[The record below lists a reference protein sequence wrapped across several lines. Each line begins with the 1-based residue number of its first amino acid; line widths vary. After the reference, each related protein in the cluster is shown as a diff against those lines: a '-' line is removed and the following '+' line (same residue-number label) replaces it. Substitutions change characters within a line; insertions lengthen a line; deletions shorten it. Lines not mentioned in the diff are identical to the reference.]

1 MQAPKNHIFIK
12 VDSEHNDEV
21 ETKSGIRLFLTTKRF
36 AVDDETSNANHKPMM
51 LQRNY
56 GIVFGKPGEL
66 DNTALV
72 RQIDPGQPA
81 PSRYI
86 SADRIKEEL
95 DYNPNALIDSNSTL
109 PLFEHKWVTC
119 DDLEMEVQEGDKIY
133 FHHNTISSQN
143 IVSYLGDKI
152 YKLPY
157 HHALCV
163 VRDIVNPGYRTALD
177 MDKGIRDNAGWIVW
191 DKKDV
196 HALRGPLPETLLSVH
211 INLRE
216 NKNLYR
222 LLIPIAGTVLIE
234 PLWEDGVEDLGDG
247 KKGKMTA
254 SGIVTELHD
263 KPKHLHGLVKF
274 VCSPIKGES
283 VDLVPGDKIIYIP
296 NADYEVEIEGKKYY
310 VMKYWDILAKL
321 DEEEQ
326 LEIPSPAGFIE
337 NI

>member
-163 VRDIVNPGYRTALD
+163 VRDAKI
-177 MDKGIRDNAGWIVW
+177 I
-191 DKKDV
+191 
-196 HALRGPLPETLLSVH
+196 S
-211 INLRE
+211 
-216 NKNLYR
+216 
-222 LLIPIAGTVLIE
+222 IAGTVLIE

-263 KPKHLHGLVKF
+263 KPKYLHGLVKF

-283 VDLVPGDKIIYIP
+283 VDLIPGDKIIYIP